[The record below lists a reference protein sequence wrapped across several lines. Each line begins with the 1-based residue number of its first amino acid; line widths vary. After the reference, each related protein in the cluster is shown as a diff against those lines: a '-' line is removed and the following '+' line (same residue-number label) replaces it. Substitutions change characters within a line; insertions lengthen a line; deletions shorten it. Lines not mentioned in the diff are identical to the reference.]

1 MNFDQ
6 AFTKLLGHEGGYSNH
21 PDDPGGET
29 MWGITL
35 KVARANG
42 YVGEMR
48 DMPQAVAKAIAKA
61 LYWDKVHAD
70 SLPVQV
76 RYSAFDVAY
85 NSGPLAAIKLLQRA
99 LGVEA
104 DGILGP
110 KTLEA
115 AAKADAVRLAARL
128 NAHRLLL
135 MTDLNNWQSFGKGW
149 SRRVANNI
157 LEI

>member
-1 MNFDQ
+1 MTFDE
-6 AFTKLLGHEGGYSNH
+6 AFTKLMEHEGGHSNH

-35 KVARANG
+35 RVARANG

-48 DMPQAVAKAIAKA
+48 NMPQPVAKAIAKS

-70 SLPVQV
+70 SLPVQA
-76 RYSAFDVAY
+76 RYSAFDAAY
-85 NSGPLAAIKLLQRA
+85 NSGHAAAIKMLQRA

-149 SRRVANNI
+149 ARRVAKNI